1 MEILDACAVGGGC
14 FGGFAED
21 AVFEGP
27 SLERGDVVGDRKAG
41 EEVSERRVFSGR
53 VGEEVEPMIF
63 DKWLLVV
70 SDGVVWVQLTP

>member
-14 FGGFAED
+14 IGGFAED

-27 SLERGDVVGDRKAG
+27 SLERGDLVGCLKAG
-41 EEVSERRVFSGR
+41 EEVFSGR
-53 VGEEVEPMIF
+53 VREEVESMIF
-63 DKWLLVV
+63 DKCLLVV